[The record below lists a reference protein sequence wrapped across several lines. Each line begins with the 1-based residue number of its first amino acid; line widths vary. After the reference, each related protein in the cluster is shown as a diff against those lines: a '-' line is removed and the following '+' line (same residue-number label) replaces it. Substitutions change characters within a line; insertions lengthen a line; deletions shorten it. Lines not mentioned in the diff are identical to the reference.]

1 MLNKNQKHPLYFF
14 QDYIL
19 IEMLEICRKNEN
31 LMDFCNP
38 RLLKLLAY
46 DQKEGTDHMTTFY
59 EFMENSLN
67 VKQTADTLFVH
78 KNTLIYR
85 IEKIKS
91 ILGYDFSDSW
101 ENFTLYLSLRIVMF
115 NGLFQPPWRKE
126 KEEEH
131 QKRLR

>member
-1 MLNKNQKHPLYFF
+1 
-14 QDYIL
+14 
-19 IEMLEICRKNEN
+19 
-31 LMDFCNP
+31 
-38 RLLKLLAY
+38 
-46 DQKEGTDHMTTFY
+46 MTTFY